1 MRIPLSAATE
11 ALPLIEI
18 GGALLLLG
26 LVAYGAA
33 RIGVSAVPFFLITGL
48 AFGNG
53 GFVEIQVSEDFFNI
67 GAQIGALLLLLLL
80 GLEYSARE
88 ISTALRER
96 LPAGLI
102 DLLNAIPGV
111 VLAIILGWPLVGVIA
126 MGGITY
132 VSSSGIAAQLIR
144 DSGWARSEVARRTIS
159 ILVLED
165 LILAPYLPLVTALAL
180 GIGVVGGAISVG
192 VAIAITGI
200 VLLLGVRNERFFSRV
215 LNSREPNALLLTV
228 FGLALFAAGVA
239 TLIGFSG
246 AVAAFLV
253 GLLLTGEVAEAV
265 RIRLAPLRD
274 LFAALFFLFFGLA
287 TNPLDILSTL
297 PYVIPLVVFTVIT
310 KFITGRFIGKGLSDP
325 MSWLRISAFLVP
337 RGEFSIVIAGLL
349 AGLSFSTEL
358 QAITASYVILT
369 TVVGSFL
376 VLLFQSQ
383 LARRAS

>member
-1 MRIPLSAATE
+1 MTSRLAAATE

-53 GFVEIQVSEDFFNI
+53 GLVQIQVSENFFNI

-88 ISTALRER
+88 ISTALKER
-96 LPAGLI
+96 MSAGLI
-102 DLLNAIPGV
+102 DLLNAIPGAL
-111 VLAIILGWPLVGVIA
+111 LAFALGWPLVGIIA
-126 MGGITY
+126 TGGITY
-132 VSSSGIAAQLIR
+132 ASSSGIAAQLIR
-144 DSGWARSEVARRTIS
+144 DSGWSRSEVARRTVS

-165 LILAPYLPLVTALAL
+165 LILTPYLPLVTALAL
-180 GIGVVGGAISVG
+180 GIGVIGGAISVG
-192 VAIAITGI
+192 VAVAITGI
-200 VLLLGVRNERFFSRV
+200 VLILGVRNEQFLSRI
-215 LNSREPNALLLTV
+215 LNSRQPNALLLTV

-239 TLIGFSG
+239 TLVGFSG

-287 TNPLDILSTL
+287 TDPADIFATL
-297 PYVIPLVVFTVIT
+297 PYVIPLVIAGVIT
-310 KFITGRFIGKGLSDP
+310 KFMTGHFIGKGLSDP
-325 MSWLRISAFLVP
+325 MSWRRISAFLVP

-349 AGLSFSTEL
+349 AGLSFSAQL

-383 LARRAS
+383 LAKGTS

>member
-1 MRIPLSAATE
+1 MPLAATTE

-18 GGALLLLG
+18 GGALFLLG
-26 LVAYGAA
+26 LVAYLAA
-33 RIGVSAVPFFLITGL
+33 RIGVSAVPLFLITGL

-53 GFVEIQVSEDFFNI
+53 GLVQIQVSENFFNI

-88 ISTALRER
+88 LSTALKER
-96 LPAGLI
+96 STAGFI
-102 DLLNAIPGV
+102 DLVNGIPGAA
-111 VLAIILGWPLVGVIA
+111 LAFMLGWPLVGIIA

-144 DSGWARSEVARRTIS
+144 DSGWSRSEVARRTIS

-180 GIGVVGGAISVG
+180 GVGVLGGVISVG
-192 VAIAITGI
+192 VAIAITGL
-200 VLLLGVRNERFFSRV
+200 VLILGVRNEHLLSRV

-228 FGLALFAAGVA
+228 FGLALFAAGLA
-239 TLIGFSG
+239 TLVGFSG

-287 TNPLDILSTL
+287 TDPADIITTL
-297 PYVIPLVVFTVIT
+297 PYVVPLVVAGVIT
-310 KFITGRFIGKGLSDP
+310 KFITGRYIGKGLNDP
-325 MSWLRISAFLVP
+325 MSWRRISAFLVP
-337 RGEFSIVIAGLL
+337 RGEFSIVIAGLV
-349 AGLSFSTEL
+349 AGFSFSAEL

-369 TVVGSFL
+369 TVVGSLL
-376 VLLFQSQ
+376 VLLFQSRFS
-383 LARRAS
+383 RRDA

>member
-1 MRIPLSAATE
+1 MPLAAATE

-18 GGALLLLG
+18 GGALFLLG
-26 LVAYGAA
+26 LVAYLAA
-33 RIGVSAVPFFLITGL
+33 RIGVSAVPLFLITGL

-53 GFVEIQVSEDFFNI
+53 GLVQIQVSENFFNI

-88 ISTALRER
+88 LSTALKER
-96 LPAGLI
+96 RTAGFI
-102 DLLNAIPGV
+102 DLVNGIPGAA
-111 VLAIILGWPLVGVIA
+111 LAFMLGWPLVGIIA

-144 DSGWARSEVARRTIS
+144 DSGWSRSEVARRTIS

-180 GIGVVGGAISVG
+180 GVGVLGGVISVG
-192 VAIAITGI
+192 VAIAITGL
-200 VLLLGVRNERFFSRV
+200 VLILGVRNEHLLSRV

-228 FGLALFAAGVA
+228 FGLALFAAGLA
-239 TLIGFSG
+239 TLVGFSG

-287 TNPLDILSTL
+287 TDPADIITTL
-297 PYVIPLVVFTVIT
+297 PYVVPLVVAGVIT
-310 KFITGRFIGKGLSDP
+310 KFITGRYIGKGLNDP
-325 MSWLRISAFLVP
+325 MSWRRISAFLVP
-337 RGEFSIVIAGLL
+337 RGEFSIVIAGLV
-349 AGLSFSTEL
+349 AGFSFSAEL

-369 TVVGSFL
+369 TVVGSLL
-376 VLLFQSQ
+376 VLLFQSRFS
-383 LARRAS
+383 RRDA

>member
-80 GLEYSARE
+80 GLEYSTRE
-88 ISTALRER
+88 ISTALKER
-96 LPAGLI
+96 LRAGLI
-102 DLLNAIPGV
+102 AIPGV
-111 VLAIILGWPLVGVIA
+111 VLAVILGWPLVGVIA

-144 DSGWARSEVARRTIS
+144 DSGWSRSEVARRTIS

-180 GIGVVGGAISVG
+180 GIGVVGGVISVG

-200 VLLLGVRNERFFSRV
+200 VLLLGVRNERFFSRI

-228 FGLALFAAGVA
+228 FGLALFAAGIA

-297 PYVIPLVVFTVIT
+297 PYVIPLVVFGVIT
-310 KFITGRFIGKGLSDP
+310 KFITGRSIGKGLSDP

>member
-1 MRIPLSAATE
+1 MTSRLAAATE

-33 RIGVSAVPFFLITGL
+33 KIGVSAVPFFLITGL

-53 GFVEIQVSEDFFNI
+53 GLVQIQVSESFFNI

-88 ISTALRER
+88 ISTALKER
-96 LPAGLI
+96 MSAGFI
-102 DLLNAIPGV
+102 DLLNGIPGAL
-111 VLAIILGWPLVGVIA
+111 LAFVLGWPLVGIIA

-144 DSGWARSEVARRTIS
+144 DSGWSRSEVARRTVS
-159 ILVLED
+159 VLVLED

-180 GIGVVGGAISVG
+180 GVGVVGGAISVG
-192 VAIAITGI
+192 VAVAITGI
-200 VLLLGVRNERFFSRV
+200 VLILGVRNEQFISRI

-228 FGLALFAAGVA
+228 FGLALFAAGIA
-239 TLIGFSG
+239 TLVGFSG

-253 GLLLTGEVAEAV
+253 GLLLTGEVAEVV

-287 TNPLDILSTL
+287 TDPADIFATL
-297 PYVIPLVVFTVIT
+297 PYVIPLVIAGVIT

-325 MSWLRISAFLVP
+325 MSWRRISAFLVP

-349 AGLSFSTEL
+349 AGLSFSAEL

-383 LARRAS
+383 LARPTS

>member
-1 MRIPLSAATE
+1 MTSRLAAATE

-53 GFVEIQVSEDFFNI
+53 GLVQIQVSENFFNI

-88 ISTALRER
+88 ISTALKER
-96 LPAGLI
+96 MSAGLI
-102 DLLNAIPGV
+102 DLLNAIPGAL
-111 VLAIILGWPLVGVIA
+111 LAFALGWPLVGIIA
-126 MGGITY
+126 TGGITY

-144 DSGWARSEVARRTIS
+144 DSGWSRSEVARRTVS

-180 GIGVVGGAISVG
+180 GIGVIGGAISVG
-192 VAIAITGI
+192 VAVAITGI
-200 VLLLGVRNERFFSRV
+200 VLILGVRNEQFLSRI
-215 LNSREPNALLLTV
+215 LNSRQPNALLLTV

-239 TLIGFSG
+239 TLVGFSG

-287 TNPLDILSTL
+287 TDPADIFATL
-297 PYVIPLVVFTVIT
+297 PYVIPLVIAGVIT
-310 KFITGRFIGKGLSDP
+310 KFMTGHFIGKGLSDP
-325 MSWLRISAFLVP
+325 MSWRRISAFLVP

-349 AGLSFSTEL
+349 AGLSFSAQL

-383 LARRAS
+383 LAKGTS

>member
-80 GLEYSARE
+80 GLEYSTRE
-88 ISTALRER
+88 ISTALKER
-96 LPAGLI
+96 LRAGLI

-111 VLAIILGWPLVGVIA
+111 VLAVILGWPLVGVIA

-144 DSGWARSEVARRTIS
+144 DSGWSRSEVARRTIS

-180 GIGVVGGAISVG
+180 GIGVVGGVISVG

-200 VLLLGVRNERFFSRV
+200 VLLLGVRNERFFSRI

-228 FGLALFAAGVA
+228 FGLALFAAGIA

-297 PYVIPLVVFTVIT
+297 PYVIPLVVFGVIT
-310 KFITGRFIGKGLSDP
+310 KFITGRSIGKGLSDP

-383 LARRAS
+383 LARRDS

>member
-88 ISTALRER
+88 ISTALKER
-96 LPAGLI
+96 LRAGLI

-111 VLAIILGWPLVGVIA
+111 VLAVILGWPLVGVIA

-144 DSGWARSEVARRTIS
+144 DSGWSRSEVARRTIS

-180 GIGVVGGAISVG
+180 GIGVVGGVISVG

-200 VLLLGVRNERFFSRV
+200 VLLLGVRNERFFSRI

-228 FGLALFAAGVA
+228 FGLALFAAGIA

-297 PYVIPLVVFTVIT
+297 PYVIPLVVFGVIT
-310 KFITGRFIGKGLSDP
+310 KFITGRSIGKGLSDP

-383 LARRAS
+383 LARRDS

>member
-1 MRIPLSAATE
+1 MPLAATTE

-18 GGALLLLG
+18 GGALFLLG
-26 LVAYGAA
+26 LVAYLAA
-33 RIGVSAVPFFLITGL
+33 RIGVSAVPLFLITGL

-53 GFVEIQVSEDFFNI
+53 GLVQIQVSENFFNI

-88 ISTALRER
+88 LSTALKER
-96 LPAGLI
+96 RTAGLI
-102 DLLNAIPGV
+102 DLVNGIPGAA
-111 VLAIILGWPLVGVIA
+111 LAYMLGWPLVGIIA

-180 GIGVVGGAISVG
+180 GVGVLGGVISVG
-192 VAIAITGI
+192 VAIAITGV
-200 VLLLGVRNERFFSRV
+200 VLVIGVRNEQLLSRV

-228 FGLALFAAGVA
+228 FGLALFAAGLA
-239 TLIGFSG
+239 TLVGFSG

-274 LFAALFFLFFGLA
+274 LFASLFFLFFGLA
-287 TNPLDILSTL
+287 TDPADIITTL
-297 PYVIPLVVFTVIT
+297 PYVVPLVVAGVIT
-310 KFITGRFIGKGLSDP
+310 KFITGRYIGKGLNDP
-325 MSWLRISAFLVP
+325 MSWRRISAFLVP
-337 RGEFSIVIAGLL
+337 RGEFSIVIAGLV
-349 AGLSFSTEL
+349 AGFSFSAEL

-376 VLLFQSQ
+376 VLLFQSRFS
-383 LARRAS
+383 RRDV

>member
-80 GLEYSARE
+80 GLEYSTRE
-88 ISTALRER
+88 ISTALKER
-96 LPAGLI
+96 LRAGLI

-111 VLAIILGWPLVGVIA
+111 VLAVILGWPLVGVIA

-144 DSGWARSEVARRTIS
+144 DSGWSRSEVARRTIS

-180 GIGVVGGAISVG
+180 GIGVVGGVISVG

-200 VLLLGVRNERFFSRV
+200 VLLLGVRNERFFSRI

-228 FGLALFAAGVA
+228 FGLALFAAGIA

-297 PYVIPLVVFTVIT
+297 PYVIPLVVFGVIT
-310 KFITGRFIGKGLSDP
+310 KFITGRSIGKGLSDP

>member
-80 GLEYSARE
+80 GLEYSTRE
-88 ISTALRER
+88 ISAALKER
-96 LPAGLI
+96 LRAGLI

-111 VLAIILGWPLVGVIA
+111 VLAVILGWPLVGVIA

-144 DSGWARSEVARRTIS
+144 DSGWSRSEVARRTIS

-180 GIGVVGGAISVG
+180 GIGVVGGVISVG

-200 VLLLGVRNERFFSRV
+200 VLLLGVKNERFFSRI

-228 FGLALFAAGVA
+228 FGLALFAAGIA

-297 PYVIPLVVFTVIT
+297 PYVIPLVVFGVIT
-310 KFITGRFIGKGLSDP
+310 KFITGRSIGKGLSDP

-383 LARRAS
+383 LARRDS

>member
-88 ISTALRER
+88 ISTALKER